1 MNWNFVLWF
10 STRYVSWASN
20 TWNILQKNKKYSFKL
35 RACFLCSH
43 TEFCAHFAKFFQ
55 LDLELFSD
63 FFEVHKFRIACY
75 IIKQVFS
82 RCFNWAHC
90 SIKFFLLMKM
100 FSTVPLIKPQQLFR
114 GWTAS
119 VNSCNQ
125 CVESHGW
132 LKFVSK
138 YPCVSKIWVSITEAM
153 WQSSASCRSN
163 ESKYQVTKSTW
174 IAIPSQ

>member
-114 GWTAS
+114 GCTAS

-138 YPCVSKIWVSITEAM
+138 CPCVSKIWVSRTEAM

-163 ESKYQVTKSTW
+163 KSKHQVTKSTW

>member
-1 MNWNFVLWF
+1 MLVG
-10 STRYVSWASN
+10 RVIHKIYY
-20 TWNILQKNKKYSFKL
+20 KKKKKYSFKL
-35 RACFLCSH
+35 GACFLCSH

-63 FFEVHKFRIACY
+63 FSEVHKFRIAYY
-75 IIKQVFS
+75 IIKQAFI

-114 GWTAS
+114 GCTAS

-138 YPCVSKIWVSITEAM
+138 CPCVSKIWVSRTEAM

-163 ESKYQVTKSTW
+163 KSKHQVTKSTW